1 MSTVIHQL
9 SENNTISHTTMLS
22 LCQVQDRDDSGCF
35 VTLRVVLQDYITYLQ
50 ANSSDPVFASNVN
63 AIQKHAKSNKLK
75 RKQREK
81 KKCALYCK
89 LHFFNIAFYLGVSL
103 KCHMARNCAAW
114 CP

>member
-81 KKCALYCK
+81 KSVHCIANYISLT
-89 LHFFNIAFYLGVSL
+89 LHFILG
-103 KCHMARNCAAW
+103 
-114 CP
+114 